1 MPAIIHQPDG
11 STTFE
16 PFPNEE
22 EDGRAHRLELHGRFG
37 LELTTDEY
45 VALARCRLAQSPAVA
60 GVPGAGAVLD
70 AATEAKI
77 GTMLGPDLTA
87 AVRRLYPN
95 GTLSTWVSKNFGSI
109 AKLGQALAKHKAA
122 GSPVALSARATDSAA
137 ATAMIIRLEMNRG

>member
-1 MPAIIHQPDG
+1 MARELRTLDPDEM
-11 STTFE
+11 T
-16 PFPNEE
+16 
-22 EDGRAHRLELHGRFG
+22 EDEFAQHFGRERS
-37 LELTTDEY
+37 TDEY
-45 VALARCRLAQSPAVA
+45 VERARIRLAQAPAAVA

-77 GTMLGPDLTA
+77 GTMVGPDLTA

>member
-1 MPAIIHQPDG
+1 MARALRTLDPDEM
-11 STTFE
+11 T
-16 PFPNEE
+16 EE
-22 EDGRAHRLELHGRFG
+22 EFAQHFGRKRS
-37 LELTTDEY
+37 TDEY
-45 VALARCRLAQSPAVA
+45 VERARIRLATTPAAVA

-109 AKLGQALAKHKAA
+109 AKLGQ
-122 GSPVALSARATDSAA
+122 GWRSTRPPAR
-137 ATAMIIRLEMNRG
+137 L